1 MSSLELLLWVHASA
15 TWLMVGI
22 IWFVQI
28 VHYPLFAAVPS
39 QAFQAYQERHVRRTG
54 WVVAPPM
61 LVEVGSALALTLYPS
76 ESLDAWLVWGGVALL
91 LVVWGATAVF
101 SVPLHNQLLNGFD
114 ARAHRRLLRT
124 NWLRTLA
131 WTLRGLFAVW
141 LIVSA

>member
-39 QAFQAYQERHVRRTG
+39 QAFQAYQEKHVRRTG

>member
-22 IWFVQI
+22 IWFVQV

-39 QAFQAYQERHVRRTG
+39 QAFQAYQEKHVRRTG

>member
-1 MSSLELLLWVHASA
+1 
-15 TWLMVGI
+15 MVGI

-39 QAFQAYQERHVRRTG
+39 QAFQAYQEKHVRRTG

-131 WTLRGLFAVW
+131 WTLRGLFAMW

>member
-39 QAFQAYQERHVRRTG
+39 QAFQAYQEKHVRRTG

-61 LVEVGSALALTLYPS
+61 LVEVGSALALTLYSS